1 MYVVPG
7 GIQVCGEIVIKRKE
21 ENSFMLSLFGKELYF
36 FDNLLYSIEQES
48 SSSAVADLI
57 STKDGGL
64 DSIHKVRVPV
74 LLRESHLLS
83 VGHCSNSSIILV
95 IRICEKFC

>member
-21 ENSFMLSLFGKELYF
+21 EKSFMMSLFGKELYF

-57 STKDGGL
+57 SIKDGGL

-74 LLRESHLLS
+74 LLRESPLAVSGTLQ
-83 VGHCSNSSIILV
+83 
-95 IRICEKFC
+95 